1 MNAMPPVMDV
11 VIVDDEPAARRT
23 VRELC
28 ATEPDLRVVGE
39 YGDGQSALDAIRAN
53 PPHLLFLDIQMPSL
67 SGLQLARELEA
78 ESLPLIVF
86 VTAYDQYAL
95 EAFEVSAID
104 YLLKPFD
111 ESRLR
116 KALVQVRRRR
126 NAQSPA
132 DRQATLLSLL
142 TQLERRADAIC
153 DARPR
158 LLAERGDTMHM
169 LDTTQIELL
178 EGDRNY
184 VKLTVGRDTFHARS
198 TLQQAEQAMRSEAML
213 RISRSCLVNT
223 RHVREV
229 TRTPRGDFILVLMG
243 GRIVTSSEGFRE
255 AVRTYLGTLKIGS
268 S

>member
-1 MNAMPPVMDV
+1 MSAALPVMDV

-23 VRELC
+23 LREFC
-28 ATEPDLRVVGE
+28 AAEPDLRVVAE
-39 YGDGQSALDAIRAN
+39 YGDGQTALDAIRAN
-53 PPHLLFLDIQMPSL
+53 PPHLLFLDIQMPFL
-67 SGLQLARELEA
+67 NGLQLARALDA
-78 ESLPLIVF
+78 QSLPSIVF
-86 VTAYDQYAL
+86 VTAYDHYAL

-111 ESRLR
+111 DGRLR
-116 KALVQVRRRR
+116 KTLAQVRRRR
-126 NAQSPA
+126 NAESST
-132 DRQATLLSLL
+132 DRQSTLLSLL
-142 TQLERRADAIC
+142 TQLERRASALS

-169 LDTTQIELL
+169 LDTTQIELI

-229 TRTPRGDFILVLMG
+229 TRTPRGDFILVLVG
-243 GRIVTSSEGFRE
+243 GRTVTSSEGFRE
-255 AVRTYLGTLKIGS
+255 SVRTYLGAFKL
-268 S
+268 